1 MKPLQCPITAT
12 YSLRVVPSSTSL
24 VNRLRFRHLALII
37 AIADYR
43 TLHSAADQLGLSQ
56 PAVTKMLREVE
67 SGFGLPLFERLARG
81 MTPTVFGESVIRYAR
96 LLLADLE
103 HLRDELDS
111 LAAGNRG
118 KVLIGAI
125 IAAAPLLLAHVVAD
139 IKQREP
145 RLEVSILNDT
155 SDVLLPMLAQG
166 RLDFV
171 IGRTMDDLKRD
182 DLQFEKLW
190 DEALSVVAGVDHPLA
205 KARELNLKD
214 LGERAWILYPQATPM
229 RRLLELVFRDAGMPT
244 PQNVVETSSVITTTT
259 LLD

>member
-1 MKPLQCPITAT
+1 
-12 YSLRVVPSSTSL
+12 
-24 VNRLRFRHLALII
+24 
-37 AIADYR
+37 
-43 TLHSAADQLGLSQ
+43 
-56 PAVTKMLREVE
+56 
-67 SGFGLPLFERLARG
+67 

-96 LLLADLE
+96 LLLAHLE

-125 IAAAPLLLAHVVAD
+125 IAAAPLVLAHVIAD

-155 SDVLLPMLAQG
+155 SDVLLAMLAQG

-190 DEALSVVAGVDHPLA
+190 DEALSVVAGVNHPLA

-244 PQNVVETSSVITTTT
+244 RRTSSRRPPSSPRRRC
-259 LLD
+259 